1 MSSRAFRA
9 ALLVAGL
16 GVTAGFGAGVRP
28 AAAAERGLVDRLD
41 RIGVDVDDTSARV
54 QRLAREYEQ
63 RRGLIG
69 GEEALQRYEDAVYA
83 FLVGE
88 YERAA
93 LTFFTLVE
101 SEALTTK
108 ALHHDSEWYLAEC
121 LFEMGNWASAVRAFD
136 VILDA
141 GPAHPYFDDAVRRK
155 LELLGI
161 LKDSAGF
168 TALYERF
175 ILSRKVQETDAI
187 KYTVARS
194 FYRQG
199 QVSRAKAMFSDLAP
213 GSSHAAR
220 ARYFLG
226 TLLAA
231 EGELDAATREFL
243 AVEAMAGEEADSIRE
258 LTWLALGRLAYEKGD
273 FSAAATWYQR
283 LPPDSPHFADRQYE
297 QVWALIKQESWSA
310 ALEEIDTF
318 LLAFPDHRYTMR
330 MKVLRGHLH
339 MKSAG
344 YERALAAY
352 EQVVTDYTPLQQRIK
367 SMEESREDPAV
378 FFERIVDSG
387 GTGPTPGD
395 LPRFAVEMLL
405 EQADVARVVE
415 SSRSLSKQEGD
426 IELSR
431 NHIAEVGGV
440 LRSPGVQ
447 SIGTF
452 DRGRAAL
459 TRVRDDSLILRSR
472 LLEAEIDALA
482 SVSSDTRAKVRA
494 AEAEVEALLVR
505 AQELQG
511 EQSTRVSRGQ
521 VYEDQVRAV
530 QSYAAGINREAEE
543 LRAETVAVRR
553 LLEERKGGLSADT
566 LKSVEVAL
574 GDASAKVE
582 AAAPAL
588 DRLVSEGTRRAVLS
602 TVPAAPEDRSDAG
615 RAGLVQAFE
624 DLHRRLRD
632 LRPATADSAV
642 AATLSRVDELWM
654 RVSEAESGA
663 VRVRGALDRAEE
675 AEVAVLN
682 RLLNTEEAA
691 VAALSGRIDGVRL
704 SALDLAA
711 RVTRVGFA
719 RLDAQVY
726 ESIMRADRGIVDV
739 YWVRKSE
746 VLDERER
753 LAEERA
759 VRTAELEA
767 RFSLIRQ
774 KLEE

>member
-1 MSSRAFRA
+1 MSRSALRA
-9 ALLVAGL
+9 AVLVAGL
-16 GVTAGFGAGVRP
+16 GLWAGGGAGVRP
-28 AAAAERGLVDRLD
+28 AAAAERGLVDRLE
-41 RIGVDVDDTSARV
+41 RISVDVDDTSARV

-141 GPAHPYFDDAVRRK
+141 GQAHPYFDDAVRRK

-168 TALYERF
+168 TELYNRF

-199 QVSRAKAMFSDLAP
+199 QVSKAKAMFSDVAP

-220 ARYFLG
+220 SRYFLG
-226 TLLAA
+226 TLLAS
-231 EGELDAATREFL
+231 EGELDQAAREFL
-243 AVEAMAGEEADSIRE
+243 AVEAMPGEEADSIRE

-297 QVWALIKQESWSA
+297 QVWALIKQESWAA

-339 MKSAG
+339 MKSEG

-352 EQVVTDYTPLQQRIK
+352 EQVVTDYTPLQQRIRA
-367 SMEESREDPAV
+367 MEESREDPAV
-378 FFERIVDSG
+378 FFERIVDAGES
-387 GTGPTPGD
+387 GPTPGD

-426 IELSR
+426 LELSR
-431 NHIAEVGGV
+431 NYITEVGGV
-440 LRSPGVQ
+440 LRSPGAQ

-482 SVSSDTRAKVRA
+482 SISSDTKARVRA
-494 AEAEVEALLVR
+494 YDGELQTLLAR
-505 AQELQG
+505 AQDLQG
-511 EQSTRVSRGQ
+511 QQSARVSRGQ

-530 QSYAAGINREAEE
+530 QAYAAGVNRESAE

-553 LLEERKGGLSADT
+553 LLEERKASLSPAARQQVETALADAAGRLDT
-566 LKSVEVAL
+566 
-574 GDASAKVE
+574 
-582 AAAPAL
+582 AAPAL

-602 TVPAAPEDRSDAG
+602 TVPAGPAESTDAG
-615 RAGLVQAFE
+615 RGAIISSFD
-624 DLHRRLRD
+624 DLHRRLRE
-632 LRPATADSAV
+632 LRPASADSAV
-642 AATLSRVDELWM
+642 AGTLSRVDELWL
-654 RVSEAESGA
+654 RVSEAEASA
-663 VRVRGALDRAEE
+663 VRVRGALDRAED

-682 RLLNTEEAA
+682 QLLDTEEAA

-719 RLDAQVY
+719 RLDAQLY